1 MKKRY
6 NLSQL
11 FRKAWS
17 LYRKASKK
25 AAASFADSLRA
36 AWAWLK
42 VQAANTAKVDAIA
55 AELGVEE
62 VYHTWAGWQAIG
74 RMVMHTEEAAF
85 KVEVDD
91 PTTRKGS
98 RLNAYFLYS
107 QTQPAPMA

>member
-1 MKKRY
+1 MKRY

-11 FRKAWS
+11 FHKAWS

-25 AAASFADSLRA
+25 AAASFADALRA

-42 VQAANTAKVDAIA
+42 VQAANTAKVDATA
-55 AELGVEE
+55 AALGVEE
-62 VYHTWAGWQAIG
+62 VYHTWVGWQAIG
-74 RMVMHTEEAAF
+74 RMVCHTEEAAF

-91 PTTRKGS
+91 PTTRKGTRINS
-98 RLNAYFLYS
+98 YFLYS